1 MSGEDY
7 TKVYKLVEATLQLE
21 DRLEL
26 LAGLH
31 DEVQRLTTTAN
42 EDMIR
47 KYNKGL
53 RPKNFQV
60 GDVVLI
66 KTRATRKKG
75 QKLMPTWVGPGI
87 IPWVGNRGEAKV
99 ETPKGGMKTYNLD
112 LLKHYFGPIE
122 KID

>member
-7 TKVYKLVEATLQLE
+7 TQVYKLVEATPQLE

-26 LAGLH
+26 LAGLR
-31 DEVQRLTTTAN
+31 DEVQRITAAAN

-60 GDVVLI
+60 GDMVLM
-66 KTRATRKKG
+66 KTHATRKKG
-75 QKLMPTWVGPGI
+75 QNLMPVWVGPRI
-87 IPWVGNRGEAKV
+87 ITWVGNRGGAKV
-99 ETPKGGMKTYNLD
+99 ETLKGGIKTYNLD
-112 LLKHYFGPIE
+112 SLKHYFGQIE
-122 KID
+122 RID